1 MRVLVARLFVLAA
14 LTPIFAMR
22 VDGILVHGRTND
34 VSRADIREAL
44 ATEPMAHPSEVV
56 VLSSSEM
63 RIYFGTHDE
72 GWSPMVR
79 GPVIE
84 PSGKTH
90 IEWHLSHEAKAL
102 EDRPEVFRLIRSA
115 SEVYVF
121 PVTTPLKPR
130 RDDKHLRLLQ
140 GEARRKLVRLLGNE
154 KNWFHGFDNT
164 FWPDKHIP
172 RNVGF
177 VFRNG
182 RDELVLFCT
191 LGWKIEA
198 TLNGQRTGGS
208 LKEASSQKMENWKK
222 QYAQPEL
229 AMK

>member
-84 PSGKTH
+84 PSGKIGLAH
-90 IEWHLSHEAKAL
+90 RH
-102 EDRPEVFRLIRSA
+102 DR
-115 SEVYVF
+115 YC
-121 PVTTPLKPR
+121 
-130 RDDKHLRLLQ
+130 
-140 GEARRKLVRLLGNE
+140 
-154 KNWFHGFDNT
+154 
-164 FWPDKHIP
+164 
-172 RNVGF
+172 
-177 VFRNG
+177 
-182 RDELVLFCT
+182 VLFLCGKT
-191 LGWKIEA
+191 FEHAEVPLRGCHKD
-198 TLNGQRTGGS
+198 
-208 LKEASSQKMENWKK
+208 ASGMQVPTCWAIARS
-222 QYAQPEL
+222 
-229 AMK
+229 